1 MSLLKETTRRNFF
14 KAGFATIAA
23 TTVNVKQTHAAIRPK
38 ASGETKVVYL
48 GGDQL
53 HNGMGQM
60 QSLRGIFSKA
70 NWRFMATSDARYV
83 TPEFISDADLLI
95 ITRWGGAIEGRCPE
109 PIQEGAEP
117 SDEYMTSELEDAI
130 VDNVI
135 NRGMGFMAL
144 HCTCWTPEMQ
154 KFNDMMGI
162 KGIMHG
168 PVQTVHMHDFNQ
180 QHPISRGIED
190 FDMSHDENFG
200 VELTNSKAV
209 KLYETTG
216 TQDKRH
222 DIAGWCLEKGSGRIV
237 GLVAGHT
244 YTSWRNKTYQQLYW
258 RGAHWAMKKDI
269 PPYEG

>member
-1 MSLLKETTRRNFF
+1 
-14 KAGFATIAA
+14 
-23 TTVNVKQTHAAIRPK
+23 
-38 ASGETKVVYL
+38 
-48 GGDQL
+48 
-53 HNGMGQM
+53 
-60 QSLRGIFSKA
+60 
-70 NWRFMATSDARYV
+70 
-83 TPEFISDADLLI
+83 
-95 ITRWGGAIEGRCPE
+95 
-109 PIQEGAEP
+109 
-117 SDEYMTSELEDAI
+117 
-130 VDNVI
+130 
-135 NRGMGFMAL
+135 
-144 HCTCWTPEMQ
+144 
-154 KFNDMMGI
+154 
-162 KGIMHG
+162 
-168 PVQTVHMHDFNQ
+168 
-180 QHPISRGIED
+180 ISRGIED